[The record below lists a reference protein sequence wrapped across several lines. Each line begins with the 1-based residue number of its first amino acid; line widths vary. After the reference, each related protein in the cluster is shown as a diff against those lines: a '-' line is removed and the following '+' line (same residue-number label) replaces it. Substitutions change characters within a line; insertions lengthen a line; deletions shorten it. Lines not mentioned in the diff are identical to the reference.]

1 MIHKQAHL
9 ITLNILQR
17 REKSNAKTSPEN
29 WCLFSFE
36 PKLLLLDIM
45 LFAFFSN
52 METVETRKGVRL
64 IFCELCHRADHQR
77 V

>member
-1 MIHKQAHL
+1 MIYKQAHL

-17 REKSNAKTSPEN
+17 REKSNAKTGPEN

-36 PKLLLLDIM
+36 PKVLLLYA
-45 LFAFFSN
+45 FCFFSN

-64 IFCELCHRADHQR
+64 IFCELFHRADHQR